1 MAENDKQIMEHQS
14 KIRYYAKSGN
24 GFRTRYVGSGQLM
37 ISEILTKVNN
47 AKDKAKKIQVLKDND
62 SSALRMVLKG
72 AFDPNIKWALLFGT
86 PPYMANEAPKVLNTL
101 Y

>member
-1 MAENDKQIMEHQS
+1 MADNDKQIMESQHQQRLGIMP
-14 KIRYYAKSGN
+14 KAAMDAGQ
-24 GFRTRYVGSGQLM
+24 GGVGSGELL

-62 SSALRMVLKG
+62 SSALRMILKG
-72 AFDPNIKWALLFGT
+72 AFDPNIKWALLWYHIWQT
-86 PPYMANEAPKVLNTL
+86 KHQKVLNTL